1 MQGAIIF
8 RGEESNGGKSHHL
21 SIQEAMGDAIIKT
34 KELGYTKMLIICN
47 SKRLV
52 QICSQMSKPT
62 WLEQTLIL
70 DLNQLQQ
77 QGLINHLFVPKEVI
91 SDILPLAYMTTCFSV
106 HHCRL
111 NPNLSQSQWPFV
123 CTNSFINECLFG
135 TKYIC
140 VYIYIYIYLLYH
152 DHLDAKGLQDKLFP
166 QQLCLVKIRLMGK
179 ELNVLWMRLRRQM
192 VDKKPSSY
200 RL

>member
-1 MQGAIIF
+1 MIKVETYRNKKTRSDYAFEVKTMQGAVIF

-34 KELGYTKMLIICN
+34 KEQGYTKMLIICN

-140 VYIYIYIYLLYH
+140 VYIYIYI
-152 DHLDAKGLQDKLFP
+152 F
-166 QQLCLVKIRLMGK
+166 V
-179 ELNVLWMRLRRQM
+179 V
-192 VDKKPSSY
+192 S
-200 RL
+200 